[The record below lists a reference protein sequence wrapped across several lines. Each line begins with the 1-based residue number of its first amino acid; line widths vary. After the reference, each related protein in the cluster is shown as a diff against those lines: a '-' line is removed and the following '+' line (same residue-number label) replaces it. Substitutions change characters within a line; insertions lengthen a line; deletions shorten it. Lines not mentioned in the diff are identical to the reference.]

1 MNLGERLKELRK
13 RERLTQEMVADK
25 LKISRSRYA
34 NWENNESSPGYSMLK
49 KLAQIYDV
57 SVDYLLN
64 GEPLKV
70 SEAGTP
76 YIVLTPEEMDLFVEL
91 KQLSEEDRKMVYSLV
106 IHLRR
111 KRGINEKA
119 AGSDN
124 IHPFPRKD

>member
-57 SVDYLLN
+57 TIDYLLN
-64 GEPLKV
+64 GEPSKA

-76 YIVLTPEEMDLFVEL
+76 WPT
-91 KQLSEEDRKMVYSLV
+91 K
-106 IHLRR
+106 
-111 KRGINEKA
+111 N
-119 AGSDN
+119 
-124 IHPFPRKD
+124 